1 MEIKSDKSIIK
12 KEGKTLS
19 RSTEDELMIQK
30 IIETLKYSKTI
41 NIQALIEKGQEL
53 MEILDARPLINAIAQ
68 RVIY

>member
-19 RSTEDELMIQK
+19 RSTEDELMIKK